1 MGTAVAAVAGAG
13 AADRHA
19 GEVAQHQRHP
29 GLSGHRAYQW
39 RLHQGRRHA
48 VAPRELT
55 VDRGHH
61 TRGDGGT
68 LRVPM
73 VTSWRPACAPLW
85 PGRVWGLPAVEEINE
100 KTTEEA
106 SCIVNRYRTHQA
118 TAGNPCLPR
127 CSDIYV

>member
-1 MGTAVAAVAGAG
+1 M
-13 AADRHA
+13 
-19 GEVAQHQRHP
+19 
-29 GLSGHRAYQW
+29 
-39 RLHQGRRHA
+39 
-48 VAPRELT
+48 APRELT
-55 VDRGHH
+55 VDPGHH

-85 PGRVWGLPAVEEINE
+85 PGRMWGSPVVEKITEQTFGPLKALCE

-106 SCIVNRYRTHQA
+106 SCIVNRCRTHQA